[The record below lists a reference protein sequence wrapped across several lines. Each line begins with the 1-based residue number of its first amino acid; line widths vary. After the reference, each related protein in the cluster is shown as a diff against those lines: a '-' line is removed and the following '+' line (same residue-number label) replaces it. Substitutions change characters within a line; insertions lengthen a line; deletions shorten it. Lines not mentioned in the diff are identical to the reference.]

1 MELVQVLTRLRRQP
15 ATGNRQDDGLIR
27 LLLRYGVLKKQSPFH
42 YQLKNFI
49 STTDHDIIYYAS
61 ELGIYALHLSTRKRE
76 SIASL
81 PWKPQ
86 CLDARHGWICVGGQ
100 SNGCCAFVS
109 INGKESI
116 GGRGSFSR
124 HEAEVDALLP
134 LNLDPESRTL
144 AHNYFQRLRASS
156 PSSQS
161 KPEVQIHE
169 LGGSIMNSVAIH
181 RLQSHQKD
189 QDDEIVCVMTNNDCT
204 VRIYSLSHSRLLDTL
219 HFSTGMNH
227 ASISPD
233 SQLLIAVGDEPK
245 AFFCRR
251 VPTPTPPAHGNQDYL
266 SYTWQLISEL
276 KLNPASSNDA
286 CFTTAFSPSGHI
298 CAVAQQ
304 SGVVTVFDTS
314 KIQEGMEEEDAV
326 IEVLRSS
333 RECLNGDYTGAVRSM
348 SFSPAPWDLLAWA
361 EDRGRICVTDLR
373 TSCRSRQTIDLELD
387 SPRLNRAGVTDA
399 EDGQTT
405 SEQRQLEIERRFL
418 QRHREALNAQN
429 DLASVSYVADYIEFS
444 AARRRLQRDTAP
456 IPGEFN
462 DLTEGERQM
471 LESIRTSR
479 SQESADA
486 DLEHDTQ
493 RPFSVSYLH
502 DQRSDS
508 PEAQLHTAS
517 SANSPSASAQ
527 MARLENMREAMRR
540 NHLDRSRAADRGS
553 YQPRRRS
560 SVVIS
565 SSTNSSNQSSSSH
578 PSSLAP
584 IGSSVPTLSASPSRL
599 ASVVASGENAEDDN
613 HIGYESTDA
622 WRTVAD
628 AMGSTH
634 FNASSETDQ
643 LRRQRREGGNRDS
656 ASAGTMFRL
665 LQQQQIQ
672 QQQVA
677 RLQRLRSNQAP
688 RSRQLQA
695 LDRAMSGERGYES
708 AELEMLRRLADP
720 GMTAARRDHGVTTM
734 GIGWDKD
741 GRKLYVAT
749 EEGILELQV
758 NIDERKHF
766 PSMAFQ

>member
-1 MELVQVLTRLRRQP
+1 MTVDLTVPQETESLVRPLQRTFYTTRIP
-15 ATGNRQDDGLIR
+15 ST
-27 LLLRYGVLKKQSPFH
+27 H

-49 STTDHDIIYYAS
+49 STTNRDIIYYAS
-61 ELGIYALHLSTRKRE
+61 EHDIYALHLTTRKRE

-86 CLDARHGWICVGGQ
+86 CLDARYGWICVGGPA
-100 SNGCCAFVS
+100 NGGCAFVS
-109 INGKESI
+109 LDGKEVI
-116 GGRGSFSR
+116 GGS

-134 LNLDPESRTL
+134 LDLDPESRML

-156 PSSQS
+156 PSSRS
-161 KPEVQIHE
+161 RPEVQIHD
-169 LGGSIMNSVAIH
+169 LGGSITNSVAIH
-181 RLQSHQKD
+181 RLQTGRKD
-189 QDDEIVCVMTNNDCT
+189 QDNEIVCVMTNNDST
-204 VRIYSLSHSRLLDTL
+204 VRIYSLSQSRLLDTL
-219 HFSTGMNH
+219 HFSTPMNH

-233 SQLLIAVGDEPK
+233 SQLLLAVGDEPK

-251 VPTPTPPAHGNQDYL
+251 VPTPTQSARGDSECSSH
-266 SYTWQLISEL
+266 TWQEISEVQL
-276 KLNPASSNDA
+276 TPASSNDA

-304 SGVVTVFDTS
+304 SGFVTVFDTS
-314 KIQEGMEEEDAV
+314 KVQDNMEDEDAV

-333 RECLNGDYTGAVRSM
+333 RVCLNGEYAGAVRSM

-361 EDRGRICVTDLR
+361 EERGRVCVTDLR

-387 SPRLNRAGVTDA
+387 SPRLNQADVTDV
-399 EDGQTT
+399 EDGQMS
-405 SEQRQLEIERRFL
+405 SELRQLEIERRFL
-418 QRHREALNAQN
+418 QRHREAISAQS
-429 DLASVSYVADYIEFS
+429 DLASASHVADYIEFS
-444 AARRRLQRDTAP
+444 AARRRLQRDAAP
-456 IPGEFN
+456 IPGDRN
-462 DLTEGERQM
+462 DLTDSERQI

-479 SQESADA
+479 SQENVNTRP
-486 DLEHDTQ
+486 EHDTQ
-493 RPFSVSYLH
+493 RPFPVSYLH
-502 DQRSDS
+502 DRRSDS
-508 PEAQLHTAS
+508 AEAQLHTAS
-517 SANSPSASAQ
+517 SANGPSASAQ
-527 MARLENMREAMRR
+527 IARLESMRDAMRR
-540 NHLDRSRAADRGS
+540 NHLDRSRTVDRGS

-599 ASVVASGENAEDDN
+599 ASVVANGESTDDDS
-613 HIGYESTDA
+613 HAGYESGDA

-628 AMGSTH
+628 AMGNAH
-634 FNASSETDQ
+634 FHASSETDPDQ
-643 LRRQRREGGNRDS
+643 IRRQRREDGNRDS

-665 LQQQQIQ
+665 LQQQQLQ
-672 QQQVA
+672 QQQAA

-695 LDRAMSGERGYES
+695 LDRAMSGERGYETS
-708 AELEMLRRLADP
+708 ELDVLRRLAADSSVSA
-720 GMTAARRDHGVTTM
+720 TRREHGVITM
-734 GIGWDKD
+734 GISWHQD
-741 GRKLYVAT
+741 GRKLYVGT

-758 NIDERKHF
+758 NTDERKQF

>member
-1 MELVQVLTRLRRQP
+1 MTVDVTIPQETQSLVCPLQRTFYP
-15 ATGNRQDDGLIR
+15 TKI
-27 LLLRYGVLKKQSPFH
+27 PPTH
-42 YQLKNFI
+42 HQLKNFI

-61 ELGIYALHLSTRKRE
+61 EHDIYALHLSTRKRE

-100 SNGCCAFVS
+100 SNGRCAFVS

-134 LNLDPESRTL
+134 LDLDPESRML
-144 AHNYFQRLRASS
+144 AHSYFQRLRASS

-169 LGGSIMNSVAIH
+169 LGGSIMNSVVIH
-181 RLQSHQKD
+181 RLQSDQKD

-204 VRIYSLSHSRLLDTL
+204 VRIYSLSRSRLLDTL

-251 VPTPTPPAHGNQDYL
+251 VPKSAPSARGNQGCL
-266 SYTWQLISEL
+266 SLTWQVISEL
-276 KLNPASSNDA
+276 KLNPAASNDA

-304 SGVVTVFDTS
+304 SGIVTVYDTS
-314 KIQEGMEEEDAV
+314 KIQEDMEDEDAV
-326 IEVLRSS
+326 VEVLRSS

-373 TSCRSRQTIDLELD
+373 TSCRSRQTVDLELD
-387 SPRLNRAGVTDA
+387 SPRLNRAGVTDV

-429 DLASVSYVADYIEFS
+429 DLASVSHVADYIEFS

-456 IPGEFN
+456 VPGDFN
-462 DLTEGERQM
+462 DLTEGELQM
-471 LESIRTSR
+471 LESIRASR
-479 SQESADA
+479 SQENVNA

-508 PEAQLHTAS
+508 PETQLHTAS

-527 MARLENMREAMRR
+527 IARLESMRDAMRR

-584 IGSSVPTLSASPSRL
+584 VGSSVPTLSASPSRL
-599 ASVVASGENAEDDN
+599 ASVVASGENAEDNN
-613 HIGYESTDA
+613 HTGYESSDA

-628 AMGSTH
+628 AMGSPH
-634 FNASSETDQ
+634 FHASSETDSDPQ
-643 LRRQRREGGNRDS
+643 RRQRREDGTRDS

-665 LQQQQIQ
+665 LQQQHFQ
-672 QQQVA
+672 QQQAA

-695 LDRAMSGERGYES
+695 LDRAMSGERGYEGS
-708 AELEMLRRLADP
+708 ELDMLRRLADP
-720 GMTAARRDHGVTTM
+720 GFNAARREHGVTTM
-734 GIGWDKD
+734 GIGWHED
-741 GRKLYVAT
+741 GRRL
-749 EEGILELQV
+749 
-758 NIDERKHF
+758 
-766 PSMAFQ
+766 